1 MAPNGHS
8 ESGKKRARN
17 ACDKTPASWLD
28 KHGQPE
34 YDAYKSA
41 TLGQCLSFDAWKTSH
56 QHTNGLS
63 LYYKTLDIL
72 EESDSTDE
80 DGQPV
85 KAKVRGQVGRPRK
98 SASTA
103 GNGLERSVESARP
116 PSVANTEDLSP
127 SAKKK
132 RKARKKPL
140 SEEIVASG
148 SDSGE
153 GAQGFGGTL
162 VEAAKSP
169 ITAVGSRRKSS
180 TRKAKKKP
188 ISEETISGDEEVEDP
203 MEKTW
208 DEIETPAK
216 ASPLPVRPAHRTP
229 IAAPALDSPK
239 KTHILKLSTRKTLK
253 EKNTSEDI
261 ARIDDANVLAQTTL
275 KTDGAVNGPTITVN
289 TDFTSKFDDEAS
301 RGASSAAASPDTT
314 NAAAGSTRR
323 GLRTRKPAQQRPYY
337 HDSQLFE
344 HVEPTNGV
352 GQDLDD
358 MSHNAQSRRVSV
370 ASLSRNID
378 DALLA
383 SLDEEAIALLEEEP
397 ELEPIRPKHFKG
409 KGRAWKKEGSDEDE
423 EFSLAA
429 KKKAAKAAI
438 LKARGQLPKKRGRP
452 RKSGRSEEVVE
463 EEIEEDKDMV
473 KRKRPPPRKS
483 ALSEEIV
490 PDSSDGGE
498 EEKQIEESTTP
509 KYSPNQSY
517 TPTGLPKWVSMAD
530 EGPNKMSAFGTYNE
544 AESVSPSRKST

>member
-1 MAPNGHS
+1 MAPNGHC

-17 ACDKTPASWLD
+17 ACDEAPASWLD

-34 YDAYKSA
+34 YDAYKRA
-41 TLGQCLSFDAWKTSH
+41 TIGQCLSFDAWKRSN

-72 EESDSTDE
+72 DESDSTDG
-80 DGQPV
+80 DDQTV
-85 KAKVRGQVGRPRK
+85 KAKVQPPKVRGQVGRPRK

-103 GNGLERSVESARP
+103 GNGVQRSVESAK
-116 PSVANTEDLSP
+116 SSSAANAEDLSP

-140 SEEIVASG
+140 EIVASG

-153 GAQGFGGTL
+153 GAHEFGGTL
-162 VEAAKSP
+162 VEAAESP
-169 ITAVGSRRKSS
+169 ITTVASGRKSS

-188 ISEETISGDEEVEDP
+188 ISEETISPDDEVEDP

-216 ASPLPVRPAHRTP
+216 ASPLPVRPAHKTP
-229 IAAPALDSPK
+229 AAVPALGSPK
-239 KTHILKLSTRKTLK
+239 KTHILKLSTRKTPK
-253 EKNTSEDI
+253 ERTSPENI
-261 ARIDDANVLAQTTL
+261 ASVDGANVPAHTTTPS
-275 KTDGAVNGPTITVN
+275 TDGAVNGPTITVN
-289 TDFTSKFDDEAS
+289 TDLTSTFDDEAN
-301 RGASSAAASPDTT
+301 RDTGSAAASPDTP
-314 NAAAGSTRR
+314 NAATGSTRR

-344 HVEPTNGV
+344 HVEPTNGA
-352 GQDLDD
+352 GQDLDS
-358 MSHNAQSRRVSV
+358 MSHNAQSRRVS
-370 ASLSRNID
+370 ATSLSRNID
-378 DALLA
+378 DALL
-383 SLDEEAIALLEEEP
+383 EAIALLEEEP
-397 ELEPIRPKHFKG
+397 EPEPTRPKHFKG

-429 KKKAAKAAI
+429 RKKAAKAAK
-438 LKARGQLPKKRGRP
+438 LKAKGQVPKKRGRP

-463 EEIEEDKDMV
+463 DEIEEDKDMV

-490 PDSSDGGE
+490 PDSSDDGE
-498 EEKQIEESTTP
+498 EEKQFEESTTP
-509 KYSPNQSY
+509 KYSPKRSY
-517 TPTGLPKWVSMAD
+517 TPTGLPAWVNMAD
-530 EGPNKMSAFGTYNE
+530 KGANKMSAFGTYDE